1 MLVVGAVWAGR
12 IIATGGPVEFHRFTA
27 TNAVSGITAKPGRE
41 VVFGYNLIVNTGDAP
56 VTLTSAAP
64 DGAID
69 DSVAELIQTYVID
82 TDEADHDI
90 IGVGYHRREPMMRL
104 AEPLEGYR
112 LAPGQTV
119 SVVLAFRIT
128 STGRQRWPGILVHY
142 TTDAGKQY
150 TLTSTSGIAINPEE
164 E

>member
-1 MLVVGAVWAGR
+1 AVGLAAALVVLVVGAVWAGR

-112 LAPGQTV
+112 LAPDQTV

-128 STGRQRWPGILVHY
+128 STGRQRWSGILVHY
-142 TTDAGKQY
+142 TTDAGK
-150 TLTSTSGIAINPEE
+150 
-164 E
+164 